1 MNESFICITSFFAFL
16 NAKVVTTSTTK
27 QAQGEGYGVT
37 YEQAVGKALADA
49 ISRMYG
55 GSLSQS
61 TNFKTKSTKDKNG
74 QNLEKSFN
82 DEIRRATK
90 GSFDSYEVVSKT
102 QTNDGFNVKVVIKKT
117 ATTKKYQAPG
127 LSADNRRSITVFDST
142 PDAAKRGIGSALQ
155 QKIISDLLQS
165 RKFNVLDRD
174 SSGYY
179 EMEKALIKSGDAASD
194 EVYKL
199 KNVLATD
206 YILLFSISG
215 LEGKQ
220 KTSNLTGKSKTE
232 IEVVVDYRV
241 LLFATRQIKFSNTL
255 SMKVNLKDNS
265 LSVNEAALKQIANR
279 IAGDILNA
287 IYPLKVASVENNE
300 VIFSQSLNQGDV
312 YECFALGK
320 AIKDAYTKENTG
332 RVESKTA
339 NIEITRT
346 SPKLSYAKITEGSV
360 KVGDICR
367 PLIGSNSG
375 NGYTIGRDANYQT
388 QEGGGVNLGFEIFRV

>member
-1 MNESFICITSFFAFL
+1 MRVLFVSLVFFAFL

-90 GSFDSYEVVSKT
+90 GSFDSYEVISKI

-117 ATTKKYQAPG
+117 TTTKKYQAPG

-232 IEVVVDYRV
+232 IEVIVDYRV

-265 LSVNEAALKQIANR
+265 LSGNEAALKQIANR

-287 IYPLKVASVENNE
+287 IYPLKIAAVENNE
-300 VIFSQSLNQGDV
+300 VVFFQSLNQGDV

-320 AIKDAYTKENTG
+320 AIKDTYTKENTG
-332 RVESKTA
+332 RVESKTGS
-339 NIEITRT
+339 IEITRT

-388 QEGGGVNLGFEIFRV
+388 QEGGGVNLGF

>member
-1 MNESFICITSFFAFL
+1 M
-16 NAKVVTTSTTK
+16 
-27 QAQGEGYGVT
+27 
-37 YEQAVGKALADA
+37 
-49 ISRMYG
+49 
-55 GSLSQS
+55 
-61 TNFKTKSTKDKNG
+61 
-74 QNLEKSFN
+74 
-82 DEIRRATK
+82 
-90 GSFDSYEVVSKT
+90 
-102 QTNDGFNVKVVIKKT
+102 
-117 ATTKKYQAPG
+117 
-127 LSADNRRSITVFDST
+127 
-142 PDAAKRGIGSALQ
+142 Q

-232 IEVVVDYRV
+232 IEVIVDYRM
-241 LLFATRQIKFSNTL
+241 LLFGTRQIKFSNTL

-265 LSVNEAALKQIANR
+265 LSANEAALKQIANR

-300 VIFSQSLNQGDV
+300 VVFSQSLNQGDV

-320 AIKDAYTKENTG
+320 VIKDTYTKENTG
-332 RVESKTA
+332 RVESKTGS
-339 NIEITRT
+339 IEITRT

-367 PLIGSNSG
+367 PLSDTGSG
-375 NGYTIGRDANYQT
+375 NGYTIGRDANYEN
-388 QEGGGVNLGFEIFRV
+388 QECGGVNLGF

>member
-1 MNESFICITSFFAFL
+1 MRVLFVSLVFFAFL

-388 QEGGGVNLGFEIFRV
+388 QEGGGVNLGF

>member
-49 ISRMYG
+49 IYRMYG

-90 GSFDSYEVVSKT
+90 GSFDSYEVISKI

-117 ATTKKYQAPG
+117 TTTKKYQAPG

-165 RKFNVLDRD
+165 RKFNVLDCD

-199 KNVLATD
+199 KNVLVTD

-232 IEVVVDYRV
+232 IEVIDYRV

-265 LSVNEAALKQIANR
+265 LSANEAALKQIVNR

-287 IYPLKVASVENNE
+287 IYPLKVAAVENNE
-300 VIFSQSLNQGDV
+300 VVFSQSLNQGDV

-320 AIKDAYTKENTG
+320 AIKDTYTKENTG
-332 RVESKTA
+332 RVESKTGS
-339 NIEITRT
+339 IEITRT

-388 QEGGGVNLGFEIFRV
+388 QEGGGVNLGF

>member
-1 MNESFICITSFFAFL
+1 MRVLFILLTFFAFL
-16 NAKVVTTSTTK
+16 NAKVITTSTTK
-27 QAQGEGYGVT
+27 QVQGEGYGAT
-37 YEQAVGKALADA
+37 YEQAVSKALADA

-61 TNFKTKSTKDKNG
+61 TNFKTKSIKDKSG

-90 GSFDSYEVVSKT
+90 GSFDSYQVISKI
-102 QTNDGFNVKVVIKKT
+102 QTDDGFNVKVVIKKT
-117 ATTKKYQAPG
+117 TTTKKYQVPG

-142 PDAAKRGIGSALQ
+142 PDPTKRGIGSALQ

-179 EMEKALIKSGDAASD
+179 EMEKALIKSGDATSD

-220 KTSNLTGKSKTE
+220 KTSNLTGKTKTE
-232 IEVVVDYRV
+232 VEVVVDYRV

-255 SMKVNLKDNS
+255 TMKINLKDDS
-265 LSVNEAALKQIANR
+265 LSASESALDQIASR
-279 IAGDILNA
+279 ISGDILNA
-287 IYPLKVASVENNE
+287 IYPLKVVSVENNE
-300 VIFSQSLNQGDV
+300 VIFSQTLNQGDA

-320 AIKDAYTKENTG
+320 TVKDAYTKENTG
-332 RVESKTA
+332 RIETKTGT
-339 NIEITRT
+339 IEIART
-346 SPKLSYAKITEGSV
+346 TPKLSYAKITEGSV

-367 PLIGSNSG
+367 PLNIGSSG
-375 NGYTIGRDANYQT
+375 NGYTIGRDANYKI
-388 QEGGGVNLGFEIFRV
+388 EENGGVNLGF

>member
-241 LLFATRQIKFSNTL
+241 LLFAIRQIKFSNTL

-312 YECFALGK
+312 YKCFALGK

-388 QEGGGVNLGFEIFRV
+388 QEGGGVNLGF

>member
-1 MNESFICITSFFAFL
+1 MKIIKILFLGLFLSLSL
-16 NAKVVTTSTTK
+16 NAKVITTTSTKSST
-27 QAQGEGYGVT
+27 GEGTGLT
-37 YEQAVGKALADA
+37 REDA
-49 ISRMYG
+49 INNAIIEAIGKMSG
-55 GSLSQS
+55 VSINSLKKSNTSVSTDNSGSNIQDNYSEQIS
-61 TNFKTKSTKDKNG
+61 K
-74 QNLEKSFN
+74 
-82 DEIRRATK
+82 ATK
-90 GSFDSYEVVSKT
+90 GRADTYEINSVEQDANGKYTANVTIFKT
-102 QTNDGFNVKVVIKKT
+102 T
-117 ATTKKYQAPG
+117 TTKKYQAPG

-199 KNVLATD
+199 KNMLATD

-232 IEVVVDYRV
+232 IEVIVDYRV

-265 LSVNEAALKQIANR
+265 LSANEAALKQIANR
-279 IAGDILNA
+279 ISGDILNA
-287 IYPLKVASVENNE
+287 IYPLKVAAVENNE

-320 AIKDAYTKENTG
+320 VIKDTYTKENIG
-332 RVESKTA
+332 RVESKTGS
-339 NIEITRT
+339 IEITRT
-346 SPKLSYAKITEGSV
+346 SPKFSYAKITEGSV

-367 PLIGSNSG
+367 PLSNTGSG
-375 NGYTIGRDANYQT
+375 NGYTIGRDTNYET
-388 QEGGGVNLGFEIFRV
+388 QEGGGVNLGF

>member
-1 MNESFICITSFFAFL
+1 MRVLFVSLVFFAFL

-82 DEIRRATK
+82 DEIRCATK
-90 GSFDSYEVVSKT
+90 GSFDSYEVISKI

-117 ATTKKYQAPG
+117 TTTKKYQAPG

-220 KTSNLTGKSKTE
+220 KTSNLTGQSKTE
-232 IEVVVDYRV
+232 IEVIVDYRV

-265 LSVNEAALKQIANR
+265 LSANEAALKQIANR

-300 VIFSQSLNQGDV
+300 VVFSQSLNQGDV

-320 AIKDAYTKENTG
+320 AIKDTYTKENIG
-332 RVESKTA
+332 RVESKTGS
-339 NIEITRT
+339 IEITRT

-388 QEGGGVNLGFEIFRV
+388 EEGGGVNLGF

>member
-1 MNESFICITSFFAFL
+1 MRVLFVSLVFFAFL

-37 YEQAVGKALADA
+37 CEQAVGKALADA